1 MRVLVTGATGF
12 VGSELIPALIA
23 ADHDVVALVRD
34 RERYPGNEVAVHE
47 GDLLR
52 PETLAGAFDDVDVAY
67 YLVHSMRSGEDF
79 AERDERAAR
88 NFVAAADAA
97 GVDRVVYLG
106 GLGEEGEDLS
116 EHLASRRAVEA
127 TLREGEFDL
136 TTLRAAIIIGA
147 GSASFEMITQLV
159 GRLPVMITPRWVNT
173 PCQPIAVSDVV
184 GYLTGVLTRP
194 HTAGETY
201 EIGGPEVLTYRE
213 MLERTAEAMGKRLF
227 VIPVPVLTP
236 RLSAYWVDLVS
247 DVPKSVAHPLI
258 EGLKNPVVVTDDR
271 LAEEIDVALTPFD
284 SAVRRAL
291 SRSSDGAG
299 DNPLRGESP
308 GLQ

>member
-12 VGSELIPALIA
+12 VGGELIPALIA
-23 ADHDVVALVRD
+23 ADHDVVALVRN
-34 RERYPGNEVAVHE
+34 REDYRGNEVEVHE
-47 GDLLR
+47 GDLLER
-52 PETLAGAFDDVDVAY
+52 ETLDGAFEDVDVAY

-79 AERDERAAR
+79 AERDERAAE
-88 NFVAAADAA
+88 NFVDAADAA
-97 GVDRVVYLG
+97 GVERVVYLG

-127 TLREGEFDL
+127 VLREGEFGL
-136 TTLRAAIIIGA
+136 TTLRAAIIVGA
-147 GSASFEMITQLV
+147 GSVSFQMIQQLV

-184 GYLTGVLTRP
+184 GYLTGVLARP
-194 HTAGETY
+194 HTAGDTY

-213 MLERTAEAMGKRLF
+213 MLERTAEAMGKRLY
-227 VIPVPVLTP
+227 VLPVPVLTP
-236 RLSAYWVDLVS
+236 RLSAYWVALVS
-247 DVPKSVAHPLI
+247 DVQKSVAYPLI
-258 EGLKNPVVVTDDR
+258 DGLNNPVVVEDDR
-271 LAEEIDVALTPFD
+271 LAEEVDVALTPFD

-291 SRSSDGAG
+291 SRSASGSGGSALQG
-299 DNPLRGESP
+299 GSP